1 MIKVALPN
9 KGQLF
14 DPTMDILASCGYRVS
29 KSLRSLSTLDTEN
42 GIEFYFLRPGDI
54 PMYVA
59 EGILDAGVTGMDF
72 VAEKGVQPTK
82 LLDLGFGS
90 SKLCAAVPVTSGID
104 DLRKNPGLRIATS
117 FPNIVNDYL
126 QSSAERP
133 IDAYMHRKTPLVE
146 LEGAVEI
153 SIKLG
158 IADAIVDI
166 VETGTTLKQAGLK
179 IIGEPLFRSNA
190 ALYAHPGREIQDEIL
205 TLKKRI
211 EGKLLAMDYMMVEYD
226 APEAVLDAAC
236 ALTPGLESPTITS
249 LQKEGW
255 FAVKAMIKRRESQK
269 VMDDLSKLGCKGILL
284 TSIDSARI

>member
-14 DPTMDILASCGYRVS
+14 EPTMDILAACGYRVS
-29 KSLRSLSTLDTEN
+29 KSLRSLSTLDADN

-72 VAEKGVQPTK
+72 VAEKLVKPTK
-82 LLDLGFGS
+82 LLDLGFGAS
-90 SKLCAAVPVTSGID
+90 RLCIAVPDESAWSSMK
-104 DLRKNPGLRIATS
+104 DLSARKARIATS
-117 FPNIVNDYL
+117 FPNIVRQNGY
-126 QSSAERP
+126 QG
-133 IDAYMHRKTPLVE
+133 PLVE

-179 IIGEPLFRSNA
+179 IIGEPLFLSNA
-190 ALYAHPGREIQDEIL
+190 ALYAHPGREAQDEIL

-211 EGKLLAMDYMMVEYD
+211 EGKLLAKDYMMVEYD
-226 APEAVLDAAC
+226 APEAALGDAC
-236 ALTPGLESPTITS
+236 AITPGLESPTVTP
-249 LQKEGW
+249 LQKSGW
-255 FAVKAMIKRRESQK
+255 HSVKAMVKRRESQRI
-269 VMDDLSKLGCKGILL
+269 MDDLSKLGCKGILL

>member
-14 DPTMDILASCGYRVS
+14 DPTMDILAACGYRVS

-72 VAEKGVQPTK
+72 VAEKQVRPTK
-82 LLDLGFGS
+82 LLDLGFGA
-90 SKLCAAVPVTSGID
+90 SKLCIAVPNECTWNSLD
-104 DLRKNPGLRIATS
+104 DLGQRDARIATS
-117 FPNIVNDYL
+117 FPNIVRQNGY
-126 QSSAERP
+126 QG
-133 IDAYMHRKTPLVE
+133 PLVE

-211 EGKLLAMDYMMVEYD
+211 EGRLLAMDYMMVEYD
-226 APEAVLDAAC
+226 APDAVLKAAC
-236 ALTPGLESPTITS
+236 ALTPGLESPTITR
-249 LQKEGW
+249 LQKDGW
-255 FAVKAMIKRRESQK
+255 FAVKAMIKRRESQR
-269 VMDDLSKLGCKGILL
+269 VMDELSKLGCKGILL